1 MVDKDD
7 ILLKDFLQANKQEVA
22 DNGFSR
28 RVMNRLPERRAVLLS
43 YVLTAVSLV
52 LAVAL
57 FYVQGGVGIVSNALR
72 EVFQNISFSGN
83 LSTLN
88 GTEPWTLA
96 VVAVVLLFM
105 GYGKLVNMSE

>member
-7 ILLKDFLQANKQEVA
+7 ILLKNFLQANKQEVA

-43 YVLTAVSLV
+43 YFLSAVSVV
-52 LAVAL
+52 LAVAI
-57 FYVQGGVGIVSNALR
+57 FFVQDGVSIIGSALR
-72 EVFQNISFSGN
+72 EVFQNISFNGN
-83 LSTLN
+83 LSTFS

-96 VVAVVLLFM
+96 VAAVVLLFM
-105 GYGKLVNMSE
+105 GYGKLANMSE